1 MKKLI
6 IEGKHELSGR
16 IKIGGAKNS
25 VVALIPAA
33 VLSDGICT
41 IYNVPDIS
49 DVHRLIEMLEL
60 LNVKVTFKDE
70 TLIIDNTNAK
80 NNEIPSNLAEKLRAS
95 YYFMG
100 SLLAKYNHAE
110 ISYPGGCSIGAR
122 PIDLHIGGFE
132 KLGAKT
138 SIKDNNYTIKTNNL
152 KGADIFLDFASV
164 GATINL
170 ILAATKAKGTTRIY
184 NAAKEPEI
192 VNVASFLTTMGAKIY
207 GVGTSEITIEGVEK
221 LGDGIVEVIPDRI
234 EAGTYLIIGSLLGK
248 DLVIEGIIKEHLGS
262 VITKLNE
269 IGCKLKING
278 STITVNKCDN
288 LKLS

>member
-122 PIDLHIGGFE
+122 PM
-132 KLGAKT
+132 
-138 SIKDNNYTIKTNNL
+138 
-152 KGADIFLDFASV
+152 IF
-164 GATINL
+164 
-170 ILAATKAKGTTRIY
+170 Y
-184 NAAKEPEI
+184 W
-192 VNVASFLTTMGAKIY
+192 
-207 GVGTSEITIEGVEK
+207 
-221 LGDGIVEVIPDRI
+221 
-234 EAGTYLIIGSLLGK
+234 
-248 DLVIEGIIKEHLGS
+248 
-262 VITKLNE
+262 
-269 IGCKLKING
+269 
-278 STITVNKCDN
+278 
-288 LKLS
+288 